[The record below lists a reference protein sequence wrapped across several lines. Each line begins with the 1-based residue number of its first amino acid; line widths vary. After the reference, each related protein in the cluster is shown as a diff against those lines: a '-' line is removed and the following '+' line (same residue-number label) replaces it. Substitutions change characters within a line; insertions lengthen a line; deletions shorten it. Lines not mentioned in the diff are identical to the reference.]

1 MLAYNI
7 LNRDTASIFI
17 NGNMFTISRT
27 GHTAFDKLLTALE
40 ANDEKLVISLITTKD
55 YFLKY
60 LKSVKVELSFEGD
73 SIYYGDE
80 KLFGPLVDKILR
92 FQKEGLPVASLT
104 KFLDNLMQNPSRKSR
119 EQFYTFLDKY
129 HFAVTP
135 DGHFLGYK
143 AVREDYSSLNSGPG
157 IVNGAVTSG
166 HLDNSIGNIVEMDR
180 ETVDPDSHKHCSTGL
195 HVANLRYAQNFG
207 GQKVVVLKVNPRD
220 VVSVPTDSNAEKI
233 RVCRYEVVSDF
244 AKEYTD
250 DYTPLFDAPKVP
262 ELVKEKLVLDS
273 GNTKNSS
280 FKSRLQN
287 LSNKYSCKGK
297 VASNIFTLTSK
308 LEEANG
314 SSNMVKF
321 VSKLN
326 DLYPDRYSRQPI
338 YNYHLKAVLGS
349 M

>member
-1 MLAYNI
+1 MIAYTI

-17 NGNMFTISRT
+17 NGNMLTITRA

-40 ANDEKLVISLITTKD
+40 ANDEKLIASLVTTKD

-60 LKSVKVELSFEGD
+60 LKSVKAELSFESD
-73 SIYYGDE
+73 TIYYGDE
-80 KLFGPLVDKILR
+80 KLFGPLVDKIIR

-104 KFLDNLMQNPSRKSR
+104 KFLENLMENPSRKSR

-129 HFAVTP
+129 HFAITP

-143 AVREDYSSLNSGPG
+143 AVREDYSSMNTGPG
-157 IVNGAVTSG
+157 IVNGTVTSG
-166 HLDNSIGNIVEMDR
+166 HLDNSVGNIVEMDR

-233 RVCRYEVVSDF
+233 RACRYEVVSDF

-250 DYTPLFDAPKVP
+250 DYTPLFDAPKVK
-262 ELVKEKLVLDS
+262 EVKTEYTILGS
-273 GNTKNSS
+273 GKTLN
-280 FKSRLQN
+280 FKSKLQN
-287 LSNKYSCKGK
+287 LSDGYSRKGK
-297 VASNIFTLTSK
+297 VAPNIFTLTSK
-308 LEEANG
+308 LEEADG

-321 VSKLN
+321 VRKLGE
-326 DLYPDRYSRQPI
+326 LYPDRYSRQPV
-338 YNYHLKAVLGS
+338 YNYHLKAVLDS